1 MLRKPLKRLL
11 VKCQHYGC
19 TTLSAWA
26 GHLSGPSIRRPSR
39 VFSVV
44 RSVGSVPIGAVTY

>member
-1 MLRKPLKRLL
+1 MLRTPLKRLQG
-11 VKCQHYGC
+11 KCQHYGC
-19 TTLSAWA
+19 TTLSAWV
-26 GHLSGPSIRRPSR
+26 GQLSGPSIRGPSR